1 MIFLS
6 TNLNRISACLS
17 YADTFV
23 TGNIS
28 LSCNGFKQAINEF
41 NAADIIVGPISGM
54 TYSGLR
60 TQINV
65 GYNN

>member
-1 MIFLS
+1 MPG
-6 TNLNRISACLS
+6 LS
-17 YADTFV
+17 YTDTFV

-41 NAADIIVGPISGM
+41 NAADIIVEPIYGM